1 MIDLSIRN
9 LQKVQQANIRR
20 IAMLQPQGA
29 LGQLIRNVTA
39 YTHRQAIAVTHAD
52 TGALRA
58 SHLMEVTAVRGR
70 VYINP
75 GAVNPRSGA
84 QVAEYAEDEH
94 NRGGEHAFYKRAT
107 AASAVYF
114 RNTVKQL
121 EREIAR

>member
-1 MIDLSIRN
+1 MINLSIRN
-9 LQKVQQANIRR
+9 LQKVQQNNIRR

-39 YTHRQAIAVTHAD
+39 YTHRQAIIVTHVD

-70 VYINP
+70 VFINP
-75 GAVNPRSGA
+75 DATNPRSGKR
-84 QVAEYAEDEH
+84 VTEYAEHEH

-114 RNTVKQL
+114 RNAVKQL
-121 EREIAR
+121 EKEIAR